1 MTLPRLSARN
11 KLLALSLLV
20 GCLSGGAAVLL
31 HFLISLIK
39 TAADGVFS
47 FIPGHWQWL
56 VLPGVGMLISL
67 LTVRYIVKDNIS
79 HGVTKVLQAI
89 SNKQCFIKAHNV
101 WSSVVTSAVTIG
113 LGGSVGAEAP
123 IVYTGAA
130 IGSNLGRR
138 FGMSYRQM
146 TILLGCGA
154 AGALAGIFKAPLA
167 GVLFTMEILLFNISM
182 SSMMPLLLSTVA
194 ATVVSYLFTGSQAEF
209 AATIVPFRLANFP
222 FYCLLGGFCGLF
234 SVFFVRS
241 TIWLED
247 RAAKVLNPYKKWA
260 VCAAALGLLIFLFP
274 PLYGEGYDWVRMLLN
289 GGDPDFSD
297 VTLLSFLTRS
307 SWGIVVFFALVM
319 LLKVFSMTFTN
330 AGGGVGGTFGPTL
343 FVGAI
348 AGFVIARVLNLA
360 GLDVPESNFVLVG
373 MAAMMAG
380 VMQAPLTAIFLIAEV
395 TGGYGLFLPLI
406 LTAAVSFGTTRIF
419 EKYSIYT
426 KRIAHTGELLT
437 HDSDQAVLTL
447 MDLSKLVSD
456 KYPKVSPDAK
466 LADIVEVFKSSNAQV
481 YAVVDDYGVFC
492 GEVTVDYIHSIALRT
507 DEYDTLSVRDFMD
520 QPPAFIYADDK
531 MEAVMDKFDK
541 TGAWRLPVVTEDR
554 KYVGYASRSRILT
567 AYREMLKDFS
577 QD

>member
-1 MTLPRLSARN
+1 MKFPKLSSRN
-11 KLLALSLLV
+11 KLLALALLV

-31 HFLISLIK
+31 HFLISFLK
-39 TAADGVFS
+39 KAANGLFA
-47 FIPGHWQWL
+47 FLPGHWQWL

-67 LTVRYIVKDNIS
+67 LIVRYLIRDNIS

-89 SNKQCFIKAHNV
+89 SNKQCVIKAHNV

-146 TILLGCGA
+146 AILLGCGA
-154 AGALAGIFKAPLA
+154 ASALAGIFKAPLA

-182 SSMMPLLLSTVA
+182 SSMMPLLLATVA
-194 ATVVSYLFTGSQAEF
+194 ATVVAYVFTGSEAEF
-209 AATIVPFRLANFP
+209 AATIVPFRLSNFP
-222 FYCLLGGFCGLF
+222 FYCVLGGFCGLF
-234 SVFFVRS
+234 SVFFVRC
-241 TIWLED
+241 TLALED
-247 RAAKVLNPYKKWA
+247 RAAKVANPYRKWA
-260 VCAAALGLLIFLFP
+260 VCAVALGLLIFLFP

-289 GGDPDFSD
+289 GGNPDFSE
-297 VTLLSFLTRS
+297 VTLLSFLTRTP
-307 SWGIVVFFALVM
+307 WGIVVFFALVM
-319 LLKVFSMTFTN
+319 FLKVFSMTFTN

-348 AGFVIARVLNLA
+348 AGFVVARILNLS
-360 GLDVPESNFVLVG
+360 GIDVPESNFVLAG

-395 TGGYGLFLPLI
+395 TGGYELFLPLI

-426 KRIAHTGELLT
+426 KRIAQTGELLT

-447 MDLSKLVSD
+447 MSLSDLVSD
-456 KYPKVSPDAK
+456 KYPRVSPDAK
-466 LADIVEVFKSSNAQV
+466 LADVVRILKSSSAQV
-481 YAVVDDYGVFC
+481 YAVVDDEGLFC
-492 GEVTVDYIHSIALRT
+492 GQITLDNIHKLAFRT
-507 DEYDTLSVRDFMD
+507 DKYNTLSVRDFMD
-520 QPPAFIYADDK
+520 EPKAFIYTDDK
-531 MEAVMDKFDK
+531 MEAVMDKFDR
-541 TGAWRLPVVTEDR
+541 TGAWRLPVVTENR
-554 KYVGYASRSRILT
+554 RYLGYASRSRILT
-567 AYREMLKDFS
+567 AYREKLRDFS

>member
-1 MTLPRLSARN
+1 MRIPRLSSRN
-11 KLLALSLLV
+11 KLLALALLV

-39 TAADGVFS
+39 TAANGVFS
-47 FIPGHWQWL
+47 FLPGHWQWL

-67 LTVRYIVKDNIS
+67 LIVRYIIKDNIS

-182 SSMMPLLLSTVA
+182 SSLMPLLLSTVA
-194 ATVVSYLFTGSQAEF
+194 ATVISYIFTGSQAEF
-209 AATIVPFRLANFP
+209 AATIIPFRLANFP
-222 FYCLLGGFCGLF
+222 FYCVLGAFCGLF

-241 TIWLED
+241 TLWLED

-260 VCAAALGLLIFLFP
+260 SCAVALGLLIFLFP

-289 GGDPDFSD
+289 GGNPDFSD

-319 LLKVFSMTFTN
+319 VLKVFSMTFTN

-395 TGGYGLFLPLI
+395 TGGYDLFLPLI

-426 KRIAHTGELLT
+426 KRIAQTGELLT

-447 MDLSKLVSD
+447 MSLSHLVSD
-456 KYPKVSPDAK
+456 KYPRVSPDAT
-466 LADIVEVFKSSNAQV
+466 LSDVVNVFKSSDAQV

-492 GEVTVDYIHSIALRT
+492 GEVTVDNIHSLALRA
-507 DEYDTLSVRDFMD
+507 DKYDTMSVRDFMD

-554 KYVGYASRSRILT
+554 KYVGYASRSRILA